1 MDTQK
6 IRQDFPLLKDKKE
19 GEAPIYFDNACMTLK
34 PEPVI
39 KAIMEYYREYPGCG
53 GRSIHKI
60 AAQVSAKYEE
70 TRQLVAAHLNAGLP
84 EEIVFTRN
92 TTESINIISRGFE
105 FQKGDEVLTTDRE
118 HNSNLVPWHV
128 AAKNRGIVHKVVPSN
143 DDNSFNIENFKEM
156 MSGKVKL
163 ISMVH
168 TSNLDGYTI
177 PARDIIEIAHDHGA
191 RVLLDGA
198 QSAAHRKVDLKE
210 IDVDF
215 FAFSVH
221 KMMGPTGM
229 GILYGKQHLLENVEP
244 LIVGGETVSSSYY
257 DHSYLLNAPE
267 KFEAG
272 LQNYAGV
279 AGTGAAVEYIRS
291 IGLDALHEH
300 EVMLNKYMTH
310 AMSDIGQV
318 RIIGPLKAE
327 ERGGIMSFIVDGIDA
342 HDIALVMD
350 EIANVMMRSGMHC
363 VHSWFNSKGL
373 KGSARVSFYAYN
385 TKKEI
390 DIFMGH
396 FRSFLEQFG

>member
-6 IRQDFPLLKDKKE
+6 IRQDFPLLKNKEE

-34 PEPVI
+34 PFPVI
-39 KAIMEYYREYPGCG
+39 QAIMRYYHEYPGCG

-70 TRQLVAAHLNAGLP
+70 TRELVASHLNADIP

-92 TTESINIISRGFE
+92 TTESINIIANGFDLE
-105 FQKGDEVLTTDRE
+105 KGDIVLTTDRE
-118 HNSNLVPWHV
+118 HNSNLVPWHEAGKRLGV
-128 AAKNRGIVHKVVPSN
+128 VHKVVPSN
-143 DDNSFNIENFKEM
+143 PDNSFNIENFQEM
-156 MSGKVKL
+156 MSDKVKL
-163 ISMVH
+163 VSMVH
-168 TSNLDGYTI
+168 TSNLDGTTI
-177 PARDIIEIAHDHGA
+177 PAKDIIEIAHDHGA

-198 QSAAHRKVDLKE
+198 QSAAHRKVDLSYL
-210 IDVDF
+210 DVDF

-229 GILYGKQHLLENVEP
+229 GILYGKQHLLEQVDP

-279 AGTGAAVEYIRS
+279 AGTGAAVEYIRA
-291 IGLDALHEH
+291 IGLDAIHEH
-300 EVMLNKYMTH
+300 EVMLNRYIAT
-310 AMSDIGQV
+310 AMKDVEQV
-318 RIIGPLKAE
+318 TILGPEKAE
-327 ERGGIMSFIVDGIDA
+327 DRGGITSFVVDGTD
-342 HDIALVMD
+342 VMGMD
-350 EIANVMMRSGMHC
+350 ELANVMMRSGMHC
-363 VHSWFNSKGL
+363 VHSWFNAKEI

-385 TKKEI
+385 TKREV
-390 DIFMGH
+390 DIFMEH
-396 FRSFLEQFG
+396 FKGFLEQFG